1 VKHQPG
7 KRVMI
12 TPKKA
17 ENPEYKGIIKKQ
29 RRSLKIEDFELGK
42 NIGSGKF
49 GDVFQCRH
57 KKTGTL
63 YALKKI
69 FKSMVLEY
77 GMIDQF
83 TQ

>member
-1 VKHQPG
+1 
-7 KRVMI
+7 MI